1 MQVKWIKIFQYI
13 SFSASSLFCVGA
25 LIFSFL
31 RNEVIPPLQSKGVK
45 KQLPKS
51 SFEFLT
57 NVYED
62 LGVSFLNLSFAPPH
76 LHLPNIRS
84 TLIYYGQNGRPD
96 AAGDIPKM
104 YFSLQGTK
112 SVISTG
118 IKEKVYLLYD
128 KTLNSPCKYVF
139 SPKNEPTMVW
149 FTAEPEGLESKIHLS
164 IHEGEGISVSQDD
177 PNHSFTLSE
186 KEFIRTANLGSSWEI
201 GKFRVD
207 GSLLARQ
214 KARWIGIDR
223 FLENHGGD
231 DFPDFSEKHRID
243 FAEGEDS
250 YSVYIK
256 KGDCLVW
263 ENEKWQVKEPSPA
276 SSDKPLLVV
285 KKIEERIM
293 SFDLWDVEGK
303 GKVALTMVKAPEIF
317 RHEQIIHDFRFVGAR
332 TKTQVV
338 FQVDEMRLVLK
349 PGDWLLLTKEGW
361 KKLNT
366 ISEIDD
372 YVNRKLVGPLF
383 IFQEIVK
390 KDDKAVL
397 IGSLYN
403 PNRTELHSIEI
414 AMSPNGTVIS
424 PNSPPLENNKQVP
437 TPLATH

>member
-13 SFSASSLFCVGA
+13 AFFALSLFSSAA
-25 LIFSFL
+25 LLLTLMRS
-31 RNEVIPPLQSKGVK
+31 EVISHSESKMVK
-45 KQLPKS
+45 RQLPKS
-51 SFEFLT
+51 SFEFLG
-57 NVYED
+57 NAYED
-62 LGVSFLNLSFAPPH
+62 VGVSTLNLNFVPPR
-76 LHLPNIRS
+76 LHLPNLRS

-96 AAGDIPKM
+96 AALDIPKM
-104 YFSLQGTK
+104 YFSLQGSK

-118 IKEKVYLLYD
+118 INERVYLLYD
-128 KTLNSPCKYVF
+128 KTLTTPCKYTF

-149 FTAEPEGLESKIHLS
+149 FTAEPEGNEAKLTLSMHES
-164 IHEGEGISVSQDD
+164 EGIAAAQED
-177 PNHSFTLSE
+177 PNRSFSLVE

-214 KARWIGIDR
+214 KARWVGIDR
-223 FLENHGGD
+223 FLENHGGE
-231 DFPDFSEKHRID
+231 DFPDFSEKQRLD
-243 FAEGEDS
+243 FAEGDDL
-250 YSVYIK
+250 YSVYVK

-263 ENEKWQVKEPSPA
+263 NNDRWQVQEPCPD

-293 SFDLWDVEGK
+293 SLDLWDVEGK
-303 GKVALTMVKAPEIF
+303 GKVAITLVKAPEVF
-317 RHEQIIHDFRFVGAR
+317 RLEQITHDFRFVGAR

-338 FQVDEMRLVLK
+338 FQVDEERLIVK

-366 ISEIDD
+366 IRDIDD

-383 IFQEIVK
+383 IFQEIAK
-390 KDDKAVL
+390 KEDKSVL

-403 PNRTELHSIEI
+403 PNRTELHPIEI
-414 AMSPNGTVIS
+414 DMLPNGALI
-424 PNSPPLENNKQVP
+424 PNSQSLENNIQVA
-437 TPLATH
+437 TPLAIH